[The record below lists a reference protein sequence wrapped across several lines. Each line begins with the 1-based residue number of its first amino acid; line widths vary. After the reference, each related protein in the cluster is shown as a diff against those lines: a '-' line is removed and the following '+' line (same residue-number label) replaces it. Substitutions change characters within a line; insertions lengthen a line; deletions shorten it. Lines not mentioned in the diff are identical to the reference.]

1 LKSSRKKKDYWLSLL
16 CVFVVEFVTVVFF
29 PYRSPFL
36 LGLFQPVSASL
47 VTAAGAC
54 RGRKLINSLDE

>member
-1 LKSSRKKKDYWLSLL
+1 LKSRRKKKTTGVIFILS
-16 CVFVVEFVTVVFF
+16 VFVMEFVTVFF

-36 LGLFQPVSASL
+36 LGLFHSVSASL

-54 RGRKLINSLDE
+54 RGRKLIKSLDE